1 MIKSSHYIL
10 PSHHLYRLISMVLS
24 TKLLLFTLYYSTF
37 ASAWLFL
44 LTWLSQLAQHKLYH
58 CKLKQWKLLEKLHE
72 LCIATFLQSPSK
84 WSRKLA
90 AVHEI
95 IFRLISSVKNLQQVL
110 YYYYLVHSFF
120 WFQKVTTNYIKP
132 WPKKKKDRRF
142 VGMMTKWQMIIS
154 SPYQLADAKRKKTKY
169 LPHIVSASQQ
179 MFSTKGH
186 Y

>member
-1 MIKSSHYIL
+1 M
-10 PSHHLYRLISMVLS
+10 LYENPQPQAMQLS
-24 TKLLLFTLYYSTF
+24 LQVNVRDCFY
-37 ASAWLFL
+37 
-44 LTWLSQLAQHKLYH
+44 WLSQLAQHKLYH

-132 WPKKKKDRRF
+132 WQKKKDRMF

-154 SPYQLADAKRKKTKY
+154 SLYQLADAKKTQY
-169 LPHIVSASQQ
+169 LPAVVSASQQ
-179 MFSTKGH
+179 TFSTKGH
-186 Y
+186 YYLLFKAKLKKTY